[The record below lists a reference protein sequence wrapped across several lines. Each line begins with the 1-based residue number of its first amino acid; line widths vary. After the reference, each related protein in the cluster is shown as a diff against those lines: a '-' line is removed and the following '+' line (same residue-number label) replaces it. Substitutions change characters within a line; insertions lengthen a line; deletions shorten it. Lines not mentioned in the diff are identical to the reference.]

1 MSDCHDD
8 GTPKRHRNSGRSAS
22 SVGVLDRLPQL
33 ALIGSP
39 NAGKTTLFNAL
50 SGMRAKTANYP
61 GVTVTRREAV
71 VQVEGREILLVD
83 LPGTYSLSPLSPD
96 EQVVADALEGRLPGV
111 RVPDGL
117 VIVADATSL
126 PRSLLLVGQ
135 VLGLQI
141 PACLVLTMVDEVTAR
156 GGAVD
161 AQRLSQALGIPV
173 IGVIGHRGIGVDR
186 LRELLADP
194 QSWERPVLDP
204 PTQSA
209 QRAAWVDSIVASTTK
224 PLQRDARTRSIDAV
238 LLNPI
243 AGALVFLVVMLA
255 FFQAI
260 FTLAAPVQGWIESLF
275 NFFASGVRDGLPGFL
290 GDFVADG
297 IIAGVGGVLVFLP
310 QIAMLFLIIS
320 FLEKVGYLARAAFL
334 ADRVMGRFGL
344 EGRSFVAMLSSFACA
359 VPGIMST
366 RTIPSERRRIAT
378 MMSAPLMTCSAR
390 LPVFTLLISGFIPNQ
405 VVLGPLR
412 AQGLAL
418 FGLYALGVISG
429 LLYALVLN
437 LTGLRDTGVP
447 FLMELPPYRR
457 PRFRDIALGTWA
469 GASSFI
475 KKAGTVI
482 LVTSMG
488 LWVLLHV
495 PLTSAPKGMSEP
507 QVASYKMERSVAGR
521 LGKGL
526 EPVFAPLGFDWRT
539 NVAIIGSLSAREVF
553 VSTLALTTA
562 SENETSLPE
571 TLRELRDE
579 RGRKIYDPP
588 TVAALLVFFVYALQC
603 LSTIA
608 VLRRE
613 TNSWR
618 CPTIA
623 FTSMFA
629 MAYLGAL
636 LARVV
641 VKAYL

>member
-1 MSDCHDD
+1 
-8 GTPKRHRNSGRSAS
+8 
-22 SVGVLDRLPQL
+22 
-33 ALIGSP
+33 
-39 NAGKTTLFNAL
+39 
-50 SGMRAKTANYP
+50 
-61 GVTVTRREAV
+61 
-71 VQVEGREILLVD
+71 
-83 LPGTYSLSPLSPD
+83 
-96 EQVVADALEGRLPGV
+96 
-111 RVPDGL
+111 
-117 VIVADATSL
+117 
-126 PRSLLLVGQ
+126 
-135 VLGLQI
+135 
-141 PACLVLTMVDEVTAR
+141 
-156 GGAVD
+156 
-161 AQRLSQALGIPV
+161 
-173 IGVIGHRGIGVDR
+173 
-186 LRELLADP
+186 
-194 QSWERPVLDP
+194 
-204 PTQSA
+204 
-209 QRAAWVDSIVASTTK
+209 
-224 PLQRDARTRSIDAV
+224 
-238 LLNPI
+238 
-243 AGALVFLVVMLA
+243 
-255 FFQAI
+255 
-260 FTLAAPVQGWIESLF
+260 
-275 NFFASGVRDGLPGFL
+275 
-290 GDFVADG
+290 
-297 IIAGVGGVLVFLP
+297 
-310 QIAMLFLIIS
+310 
-320 FLEKVGYLARAAFL
+320 
-334 ADRVMGRFGL
+334 
-344 EGRSFVAMLSSFACA
+344 
-359 VPGIMST
+359 
-366 RTIPSERRRIAT
+366 
-378 MMSAPLMTCSAR
+378 
-390 LPVFTLLISGFIPNQ
+390 
-405 VVLGPLR
+405 VLGPLR

-495 PLTSAPKGMSEP
+495 PLTSAPKGLSER

-579 RGRKIYDPP
+579 SGRKIYDPS

-618 CPTIA
+618 WPTIA

>member
-8 GTPKRHRNSGRSAS
+8 GAPSKNGRRSKSG
-22 SVGVLDRLPQL
+22 GVATMERLPQL

-39 NAGKTTLFNAL
+39 DAGKTTLFNSL

-71 VQVEGREILLVD
+71 VHIDGRDVRVVD
-83 LPGTYSLSPLSPD
+83 LPGTYSLHPLSPD
-96 EQVVADALEGRLPGV
+96 EQVVSDALEGRIQGV
-111 RVPDGL
+111 DVPDGL

-126 PRSLLLVGQ
+126 SRSLLLVGQ
-135 VLGLQI
+135 VLSLDL

-161 AQRLSQALGIPV
+161 TERLSQALGIPV
-173 IGVIGHRGIGVDR
+173 VPVIGHRGIGVDR

-194 QSWERPVLDP
+194 LAWERPVLHP
-204 PTQSA
+204 PTVASE
-209 QRAAWVDSIVASTTK
+209 RAAWVDSIVATTTK
-224 PLQRDARTRSIDAV
+224 PLQRDAQTRRIDAV

-243 AGALVFLVVMLA
+243 AGAVVFLAVMLA

-260 FTLAAPVQGWIESLF
+260 FALAAPMQGWIESLF
-275 NFFASGVRDGLPGFL
+275 NFFADGARDLLPGFL

-297 IIAGVGGVLVFLP
+297 VIAGVGGVLVFLP
-310 QIAMLFLIIS
+310 QIALLFLIIS

-390 LPVFTLLISGFIPNQ
+390 LPVFTLLISGFVPNRS
-405 VVLGPLR
+405 VFGPLR
-412 AQGLAL
+412 AQGLVL
-418 FGLYALGVISG
+418 FGLYALGVVSG

-457 PRFRDIALGTWA
+457 PRFRDVALGTWA

-495 PLTSAPKGMSEP
+495 PLTTAPKGLTEP
-507 QVASYKMERSVAGR
+507 QAQSYKMERSAAGQ
-521 LGKGL
+521 LGKAL
-526 EPVFAPLGFDWRT
+526 EPVFEPLGFDWRT
-539 NVAIIGSLSAREVF
+539 NIAIIGSLSAREVF

-562 SENETSLPE
+562 SEDESSLPK
-571 TLRELRDE
+571 TLRELRDTS
-579 RGRKIYDPP
+579 GNKVYDPP

-618 CPTIA
+618 WPTIA
-623 FTSMFA
+623 FSSMFA

-636 LARVV
+636 LARIV
-641 VKAYL
+641 VKALM